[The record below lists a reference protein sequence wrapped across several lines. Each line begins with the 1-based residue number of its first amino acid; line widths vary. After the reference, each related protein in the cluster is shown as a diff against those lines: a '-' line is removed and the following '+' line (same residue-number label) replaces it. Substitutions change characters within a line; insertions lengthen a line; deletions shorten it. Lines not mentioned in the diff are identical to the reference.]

1 MTLDFGEI
9 LDYLTGKDDEKI
21 FTAADDLRRKVFGD
35 AVYLRG
41 IIEFS
46 NYCKENCLY
55 CGLRRANRRIIRYR
69 LNFAEIMAC
78 AAEIAAAGVA
88 TIVLQAGDDPYYT
101 PETIADIIKAIKSRY
116 PVAVTLSL
124 GEHDE
129 ETYKLWRDAGADRY
143 LLKIETFDQD
153 NYRRLRPG
161 KFWDERRKCVKLLRK
176 LGYEI
181 GSGIM
186 VGLPG
191 ETHESL
197 ALAIQQLSMMKLPM
211 IGLGPFVVH
220 PQTPLASKSSGD
232 LNLSY
237 RTLALIRLL
246 NPYANIPATGA
257 LDSLQPGARQ
267 RGLQIGANVIMPTF
281 TPNYLKEHYNIYP
294 GKNISGIDNA
304 DSLQS
309 ALRMIK
315 RAGYAVSY
323 ARGDSPIKFQISNP
337 KPQNFRTI
345 LQGVE
350 S

>member
-1 MTLDFGEI
+1 MLDYGEI
-9 LDYLTGKDDEKI
+9 LDYLTGKDDEKL
-21 FTAADDLRRKVFGD
+21 FTAADELRRKVFGD

-55 CGLRRANRRIIRYR
+55 CGLRRVNREIIRYR

-78 AAEIAAAGVA
+78 AAEIAAAGIA
-88 TIVLQAGDDPYYT
+88 TVVLQAGDDPYYS
-101 PETIADIIKAIKSRY
+101 PEIIAEIVKAIKLHY

-161 KFWDERRKCVKLLRK
+161 KSWDERRKCIESLRK
-176 LGYEI
+176 LGYEV

-191 ETHESL
+191 ETSESL
-197 ALAIQQLSMMKLPM
+197 VHAIQQLTTMELHM
-211 IGLGPFVVH
+211 IGLGPFIVH
-220 PQTPLASKSSGD
+220 PQTPLAKELNGD
-232 LNLSY
+232 LDLAY
-237 RTLALIRLL
+237 RTLALTRLL
-246 NPYANIPATGA
+246 NPYANIPATSA

-267 RGLQIGANVIMPTF
+267 RGLQIGANVVMPTF
-281 TPNYLKEHYNIYP
+281 TPNYLKENYNIYP
-294 GKNISGIDNA
+294 GKNMSGIDHAN
-304 DSLQS
+304 SLQS
-309 ALRMIK
+309 AIRMIAG
-315 RAGYAVSY
+315 AGYTVSY
-323 ARGDSPIKFQISNP
+323 ARGDSPSKFQISNS
-337 KPQNFRTI
+337 KSQNYKSV
-345 LQGVE
+345 LHCVE

>member
-1 MTLDFGEI
+1 MTLDLSEI
-9 LDYLTGKDDEKI
+9 LGYLTCKDDEKL
-21 FTAADDLRRKVFGD
+21 FTAADELRRKVFGD
-35 AVYLRG
+35 SVYLRG

-55 CGLRRANRRIIRYR
+55 CGLRQANRRIIRYR

-78 AAEIAAAGVA
+78 AAEIAAAGIA
-88 TIVLQAGDDPYYT
+88 TIVLQAGDDLYYT
-101 PETIADIIKAIKSRY
+101 PEFIAEIIKAIKSRY

-161 KFWDERRKCVKLLRK
+161 KFWDERRKCIELLRK
-176 LGYEI
+176 LGYEV

-191 ETHESL
+191 ETLESL
-197 ALAIQQLSMMKLPM
+197 VFAIQQLTMIKLPM

-220 PQTPLASKSSGD
+220 PQTPLASESNGD
-232 LNLSY
+232 FYLAY
-237 RTLALIRLL
+237 RTLALTRLL
-246 NPYANIPATGA
+246 NPYANIPATSA

-267 RGLQIGANVIMPTF
+267 RGLQIGANVVMPTF
-281 TPNYLKEHYNIYP
+281 TPDYLKENYNIYP
-294 GKNISGIDNA
+294 GKNVSGIDNA

-315 RAGYAVSY
+315 RAGYTVSY
-323 ARGDSPIKFQISNP
+323 ARGDSPLM
-337 KPQNFRTI
+337 R
-345 LQGVE
+345 QGVE
-350 S
+350 PEVEFENCDIERG